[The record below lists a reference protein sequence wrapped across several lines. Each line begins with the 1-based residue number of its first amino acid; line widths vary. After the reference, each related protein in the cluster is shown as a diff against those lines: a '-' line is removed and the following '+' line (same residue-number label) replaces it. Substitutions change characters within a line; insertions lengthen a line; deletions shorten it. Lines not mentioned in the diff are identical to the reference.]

1 MSSAPFPGGKNMKAL
16 IATAPRKAELLDYE
30 DREIADSEVKVK
42 VEFASPKHGTEVV
55 DFRGLSPFID
65 EDYDPEWQIFKK
77 RGEDEARGVV
87 FGEFNLGN
95 MFVGNATTYT
105 PGTNWTIFNGSNNQT
120 IT

>member
-1 MSSAPFPGGKNMKAL
+1 MKAL

-30 DREIADSEVKVK
+30 DREIADNEVKVK

-77 RGEDEARGVV
+77 RGDDDEGNYGGRYSVDSGRRESTCHRRKTEVIPVTFSERGNC
-87 FGEFNLGN
+87 GG
-95 MFVGNATTYT
+95 
-105 PGTNWTIFNGSNNQT
+105 QCRR
-120 IT
+120 